1 MSGGLGRGFGG
12 GGIHMLVD
20 SAYADYSYPLAAAAT
35 ATATAAAASSSSSSS
50 AYVDTAV
57 APALPTPAPAPAAP
71 VPVPTHAPAALPS
84 MRGVFPHS
92 AAGKPLALS
101 DIGFKTVDQL
111 VRLYDRVT
119 SRPDIDRLKAAE
131 IYAGTYWLLS

>member
-1 MSGGLGRGFGG
+1 
-12 GGIHMLVD
+12 MLVD
-20 SAYADYSYPLAAAAT
+20 SAYADYSYPLAA
-35 ATATAAAASSSSSSS
+35 TATAAAASSSSSSS
-50 AYVDTAV
+50 SAYVDTA
-57 APALPTPAPAPAAP
+57 APALPTPTPAPA
-71 VPVPTHAPAALPS
+71 APAALPS

>member
-20 SAYADYSYPLAAAAT
+20 TAYADYSSLAAT
-35 ATATAAAASSSSSSS
+35 ATAASSASSSSAFVDS
-50 AYVDTAV
+50 A
-57 APALPTPAPAPAAP
+57 APALPTPAPTAPAAAPVAP
-71 VPVPTHAPAALPS
+71 VPLPTHAPVVLPS
-84 MRGVFPHS
+84 MRGVFPNS

-131 IYAGTYWLLS
+131 IYAGTYWLLR